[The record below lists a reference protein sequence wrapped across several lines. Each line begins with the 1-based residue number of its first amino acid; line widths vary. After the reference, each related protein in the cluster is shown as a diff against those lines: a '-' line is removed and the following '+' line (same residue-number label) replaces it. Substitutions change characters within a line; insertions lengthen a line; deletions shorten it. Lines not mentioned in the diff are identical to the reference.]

1 MARVRRRFGA
11 ATASRPAIRHA
22 STESHAHGDGPVSSD
37 AEMAWLLA
45 DATDCLASADR
56 ARLFVELGCGENY
69 LAIERILKA
78 LVSEQVALP
87 YAVLAKLTHWL
98 NGHAGSP
105 EEPCL
110 RELVSEILRQRRE
123 ARGQPGDSAVLPVV
137 HGLTDVDS
145 TGRSPG
151 PGRR

>member
-1 MARVRRRFGA
+1 MARVRRMFGA
-11 ATASRPAIRHA
+11 ATASRPGIRQA
-22 STESHAHGDGPVSSD
+22 STEAHALCGGPVSSD

-45 DATDCLASADR
+45 DTTDCLVSVER
-56 ARLFVELGCGENY
+56 SRLFVELGCGEHY
-69 LAIERILKA
+69 LAIERILKG

-110 RELVSEILRQRRE
+110 RELVCETLRQRRE
-123 ARGQPGDSAVLPVV
+123 AR
-137 HGLTDVDS
+137 
-145 TGRSPG
+145 SPA
-151 PGRR
+151 R